1 MNSYR
6 FRCGWREIVVV
17 ASSLAEAEY
26 NLKQFVS
33 SAIVEHVGREAIGGN
48 IRYIPE
54 REALE
59 IAN

>member
-1 MNSYR
+1 MESYR

-26 NLKQFVS
+26 DLKKFVGA
-33 SAIVEHVGREAIGGN
+33 AILEHVGREAIGGN
-48 IRYIPE
+48 IHYIPD

-59 IAN
+59 RAN